1 MILVFEMVGDKTEKV
16 YLNIDNIVEVRDVKE
31 ISVNETIEHGR
42 IYFAKGHR
50 TFMDVT
56 NTAAELSRMIFQQHR
71 KRVTGI

>member
-1 MILVFEMVGDKTEKV
+1 MILVFEMVGDKKEKV

-31 ISVNETIEHGR
+31 ISVNETVEHGR

-56 NTAAELSRMIFQQHR
+56 YSASDLCRMIITER
-71 KRVTGI
+71 KNRVKTS